1 VSLSDCQI
9 NTDSLAKYI
18 YNQLFN
24 WIVNTLNTKIQ
35 PSGIDLNA
43 LLTNQSKHSINLLDI
58 FGFEFFETNRL
69 EQFFINYA
77 NEKL

>member
-1 VSLSDCQI
+1 MSLSDCQI